1 MNAAELD
8 QIVERLFAA
17 FVAHDLDQVESMT
30 TPDATMSQ
38 NGAGSTFAARTP
50 EARRDQLGVGQPPIR
65 GRAPSHR

>member
-17 FVAHDLDQVESMT
+17 FVAHDLDQVESMM

-38 NGAGSTFAARTP
+38 NGRGDSFTLARPVTP
-50 EARRDQLGVGQPPIR
+50 
-65 GRAPSHR
+65 